1 MPATIA
7 EHRAAV
13 ELGPNARLAA
23 ETTEGRATRGIPNT
37 GLNLM
42 HVPLLEEVAG
52 HAPGSYRE
60 DPETVYLGFQR
71 RIGACKIDQFIPRN
85 PLTMAEHGYGK
96 ATARTATTGAERT
109 VLDGI
114 AIDSPEAVAE
124 HLERFVFPKMERQIA
139 EATGAEAAEAA
150 AAELIEAE
158 TATQRILGGDILKA
172 PYGKGFNNFPKLR
185 YGAYGYVNYFM
196 AFALYPEVLER
207 DFALQGELA
216 AKQNAVAVRAYER
229 GRLPRILRLD
239 HDMASGQGTFVKA
252 EQLDALWFPHFAR
265 AIKPYVDA
273 GVRLLWHC
281 DGNLMKMVPRLIEA
295 GVSGFQGF
303 QYECGMDYEAI
314 CRMTD
319 RAGRSLLIQAGVS
332 VTTTLPHGTPAD
344 VRRQLE
350 WLVQHGPRTGLFL
363 GASSSITPG
372 TNPENVRVLLEGLRH
387 YRENGRG
394 ATSR

>member
-1 MPATIA
+1 MTATHATYA
-7 EHRAAV
+7 EARSAI

-23 ETTEGRATRGIPNT
+23 DAIAGRATRGIPNT

-52 HAPGSYRE
+52 HPPGSYVS
-60 DPETVYLGFQR
+60 DPETVYLDFQR

-96 ATARTATTGAERT
+96 ATARTATTGAEQV

-124 HLERFVFPKMERQIA
+124 HLERFVCPKLRRQIGEPIDA
-139 EATGAEAAEAA
+139 EAL
-150 AAELIEAE
+150 AAELVEAE
-158 TATQRILGGDILKA
+158 AATQRIFGGAILKA

-185 YGAYGYVNYFM
+185 YGAYGYVNYFL
-196 AFALYPEVLER
+196 AFALYPEVLEQ

-216 AKQNAVAVRAYER
+216 QKLNAVAVRAYEQ

-239 HDMASGQGTFVKA
+239 HDMASGQGTFVKT
-252 EQLDALWFPHFAR
+252 EQLDRMWFPHFAR
-265 AIKPYVDA
+265 AVKPYVDS

-303 QYECGMDYEAI
+303 QYECGMDYESI

-319 RAGRSLLIQAGVS
+319 RSGRSLLIQAGVS
-332 VTTTLPHGTPAD
+332 VSTTLPHGTTAG
-344 VRRQLE
+344 VRKQLE

-372 TNPENVRVLLEGLRH
+372 TNPDNVRALLEGLRY

-394 ATSR
+394 ATTR

>member
-1 MPATIA
+1 MTTTFAQA
-7 EHRAAV
+7 RNAV

-23 ETTEGRATRGIPNT
+23 ETIEGRATRGIPNT

-42 HVPLLEEVAG
+42 HVPLLEEAAG
-52 HAPGSYRE
+52 HAPGRYPS
-60 DPETVYLGFQR
+60 DPETVYLDFQL

-96 ATARTATTGAERT
+96 ATARTATTGAEQVVR
-109 VLDGI
+109 DGI

-124 HLERFVFPKMERQIA
+124 HLERFVFPNLQRQI
-139 EATGAEAAEAA
+139 GEAADVDAA
-150 AAELIEAE
+150 AAELVEAE
-158 TATQRILGGDILKA
+158 AATQRIFGGGILKA

-185 YGAYGYVNYFM
+185 YGAYGYVNYFL

-216 AKQNAVAVRAYER
+216 QKQNAVAVRAYEL

-239 HDMASGQGTFVKA
+239 HDMASGQGTFVKT
-252 EQLDALWFPHFAR
+252 EQLDRMWFPHFAR

-273 GVRLLWHC
+273 DVRLLWHC

-319 RAGRSLLIQAGVS
+319 RSGRPLLIQAGVS
-332 VTTTLPHGTPAD
+332 VTTTLPHGTVAD
-344 VRRQLE
+344 VRKQLA
-350 WLVQHGPRTGLFL
+350 WLVTHGPRTGLFL

-372 TNPENVRVLLEGLRH
+372 TNPDNVRALLEGLRH

-394 ATSR
+394 VTSR